1 MNGSP
6 KQKFLE
12 RAGLKVADI
21 EKLRRLLKVALLPI
35 FGFALAN
42 AVICWSCAWLFYDRY
57 EFSATFLGFG
67 CGGIVVALC
76 SYLYVLTA
84 YTRQ

>member
-1 MNGSP
+1 M
-6 KQKFLE
+6 E
-12 RAGLKVADI
+12 EI
-21 EKLRRLLKVALLPI
+21 EKLRRLLRVALLPI
-35 FGFALAN
+35 FGFALLN
-42 AVICWSCAWLFYDRY
+42 AVICWSCAWIFYDRY

-84 YTRQ
+84 YTHKPRTAAR